1 MNQVNRDT
9 RISRIAN
16 LFLNLAGILVLG
28 LALASGAV
36 NVEAVLGLFVTFIVV
51 MIVYLII
58 QYGQS
63 RRRRVR
69 D

>member
-1 MNQVNRDT
+1 VNQVNRDT